1 MLSPGQ
7 NETLDV
13 AISVQRLK
21 KSYGGRPVVYNITFD
36 VHSGEIFGL
45 LGPNGAGK
53 TTSIECIEGLRQA
66 DDGWIEVLGL
76 DPQSSSDRVQLR
88 ERTGVQLQSTTLP
101 SRIRVGEAVN
111 LFRSFYRNQAD
122 GRALLELLGMLD
134 KWQVLVGQLSGG
146 QRQRLSIA
154 LALIN
159 RPEIVFFDELT
170 TGLDPQARHATWDLI
185 RDIRNRGTTVFLTTH
200 FMDEAAQLCD
210 RIAILNHGHLVAL
223 DTPAGLIEDA
233 QSQTRITFKTNGLFD
248 PSVVSELNEVRR
260 VEQDG
265 DAVVITGHGDHL
277 VGAVVRALE
286 NAGVDYR
293 SLQTEQP
300 NLEQVFLTLTGT
312 Q

>member
-1 MLSPGQ
+1 MRLPHH
-7 NETLDV
+7 NTNPAV
-13 AISVQRLK
+13 SVQHLK
-21 KSYGGRPVVYNITFD
+21 KSYGGQLVVDDIAFD

-53 TTSIECIEGLRQA
+53 TTTIECIEGLRQA
-66 DDGWIEVLGL
+66 DHGRIVVLGL
-76 DPQSSSDRVQLR
+76 NPQSSRDRGQLR

-101 SRIRVGEAVN
+101 SRIRVGEAVT
-111 LFRSFYRNQAD
+111 LFRAFYRSQAD
-122 GRALLELLGMLD
+122 GRTLLELLGMLD
-134 KWQVLVGQLSGG
+134 KWHVSVGQLSGG
-146 QRQRLSIA
+146 QRQRLAIA

-185 RDIRNRGTTVFLTTH
+185 RDIRTRGTTVFLTTH

-210 RIAILNHGHLVAL
+210 RIAILDRGHLVAL
-223 DTPAGLIEDA
+223 DTPAGLIADTHA
-233 QSQTRITFKTNGLFD
+233 QTRITFKVNSPLDTSVISGLD
-248 PSVVSELNEVRR
+248 GVRH

-265 DAVVITGHGDHL
+265 ETVVIAGYGDQL

-286 NAGVDYR
+286 NAGVYYR

-300 NLEQVFLTLTGT
+300 NLEQVFLNLTDT
-312 Q
+312 H